1 MSNAASKKNVSTA
14 KFQSDRAQI
23 DALFEQLNRAYADHN
38 ADAIVAAYTRD
49 AVIYD
54 LAPPLMHRGLDAKY
68 LAEWLATWEGPLG
81 MDMQDFDITIDEYL
95 AVATALS
102 KMYGTKKE
110 DGYKEFWVRTTFALR
125 KIHGQW
131 LISHDHASV
140 PFYMDGSFRAAVDL
154 TPESK

>member
-1 MSNAASKKNVSTA
+1 MSLAVKSHQ
-14 KFQSDRAQI
+14 FQSDRAQI
-23 DALFEQLNRAYADHN
+23 DALFEQLQRAYATHN

-54 LAPPLMHRGLDAKY
+54 LAPPLMHRGLNAKS
-68 LAEWLATWEGPLG
+68 LEQWLASWDGPLA
-81 MDMQDFDITIDEYL
+81 MDMQDFAITIDENL

-102 KMYGTKKE
+102 KMQGKKKMQGQQASE
-110 DGYKEFWVRTTFALR
+110 QKEMWMRTTWALR

-140 PFYMDGSFRAAVDL
+140 PFYMDESMRAATDL
-154 TPESK
+154 TPE